1 MPDPGELQGDLGNL
15 LARVALG
22 NHAAFK
28 QLYDSTVRCLLAI
41 IVRLLRDPAWAEEV
55 MQEVYV
61 AVWNSAS
68 SYSSVKA
75 QPMTWLMTIA
85 RNKAMDALRSTA
97 SDREHIVR
105 PRISDD
111 EDENSGPPD
120 VADERGGLLERLVQ
134 AIDAERLR
142 GCLQRLEPA
151 QRQAI
156 ALAFYDGLTHS
167 ELAAHMRQPLGTVK
181 AWVRRGLERLKPCL
195 QG

>member
-1 MPDPGELQGDLGNL
+1 MRNPVEIPRDLGAL

-28 QLYDSTVRCLLAI
+28 QLYDSTVRCLLGI
-41 IVRLLRDPAWAEEV
+41 VVRLLRDQAWAEEV
-55 MQEVYV
+55 VQEVYV
-61 AVWNSAS
+61 SVWKSAS
-68 SYSSVKA
+68 SYSPLKA

-85 RNKAMDALRSTA
+85 RNKAMDALRGATSE
-97 SDREHIVR
+97 REHVVR
-105 PRISDD
+105 ARRSDD
-111 EDENSGPPD
+111 EDED
-120 VADERGGLLERLVQ
+120 ALAETVDESPGVLDGLVQ

-142 GCLQRLEPA
+142 QCLQALEPA

-167 ELAAHMRQPLGTVK
+167 ELAAHLRQPLGTVK
-181 AWVRRGLERLKPCL
+181 GWVRRGLERLRPCL